1 MRLQAK
7 IQSIGSAQHRLG
19 RLAGVSRVF
28 AARGVSLGT
37 GGAGVSSR
45 RAAKARGVRLGGA
58 ALAVAVW
65 ALLIAG
71 SALASGGPPA
81 WKQPP
86 VAVIAHSTRVIIDV
100 GLETEELATE
110 WKVEYA
116 PAENG
121 KAPPAESPAWVLADK
136 GATGEKEGNNF
147 DIYIGSLDP
156 GEQANAPHQLRHLTP
171 NTSYFARFVA
181 DNRAGGAG
189 GGEAVDL
196 VPFKTLIVGKP
207 EVPKLGRLEQEE
219 TTFQGGEVT
228 DSSAAFS
235 AKIETNGAQT
245 EYRFEYASSPGGP
258 WALFSPT
265 SRGTVTVAED
275 YANVAATLT
284 GLEPETTHYVRLRM
298 VGDGETIQSKY
309 SAGGGTGVG
318 EREFVTTLTAKPEA
332 RMPEVRNVTADS
344 ARLTAEVFPHGS
356 ETTWRFESA
365 TNAGGPWTAVGGGS
379 GTITQEQAEAV
390 PYRSKVSVGVSFL
403 HLSASTGYFVRLVVE
418 STKFGVLPPS
428 GSEHFVTSGAP
439 SVSTFAVH
447 ALHGGSLRL
456 LGAVNPNSLPTSLEQ
471 TISVVGAS
479 GSTFTL
485 MFEGHTTN
493 PITYHTLNSTE
504 YSTTG
509 EEIKQELEKL
519 PSSPTVGVEGPTEGP
534 YTIFFHGADGGVS
547 VPPVEDGPP
556 SGGSVVTVSTIQQG
570 GEAYDTHYHFEYVSL
585 KQFEAPGSEG
595 GFVGAVST
603 PEVDAGSGDSSEI
616 VGEDLPRLQ
625 AGETYRYRLAA
636 SNTAPGTSL
645 VQGAEQALT
654 VPVPPSASEPS
665 ACPNEVFRT
674 GLSAGLP
681 DCRAYEQVTPV
692 DKEGATEPFH
702 YRGGVASAVVVG
714 EGGENVAF
722 EEPVTSYGEGP
733 GAGGSPY
740 FFSRVAGNGWLMKA
754 GEPQPEAGISHF
766 YPQLYSA
773 DLSQLAFVEEY
784 ATSMSGNSPDIEYK
798 VGPAGGPY
806 TLVASIPREDVSFS
820 IAGEGWVAGNGD
832 FSKLVLQTKDYA
844 LLGERTGT
852 RSGEDLYEY
861 TAGGGLRELNV
872 DEEGATIG
880 SCGANVVRGEEDPGE
895 GAGASGSGGGS
906 SHADSSSHSISADGS
921 RVFFEAAP
929 GHECTAAKN
938 LYMRVDGSETV
949 DIGAYTFLGANKEGD
964 KLLLKNSAGEVLGY
978 DTEIRATKS
987 PTPAETTI
995 AGELAAL
1002 DVPYQVDPEDALGH
1016 ESSTYFTGIVPGVPG
1031 GGKEPADPVGE
1042 CKTGGCP
1049 SKQVWRYDA
1058 VEHVVQCVSCASSFD
1073 PEPQQESTLDGVGGL
1088 PQLNGGLPDYTSA
1101 SANGEFA
1108 FFTTASALVRQDID
1122 GEIPAEL
1129 ANRGG
1134 EFESTNGHTSPSTDV
1149 YEWRADGVDGCG
1161 VAQGCLALLTD
1172 GRGGYINL
1180 FLGSADE
1187 GRDVFISTR
1196 SKLLPQDDDTAGDI
1210 YDVRIDGGLPGAP
1223 PRPTECEGDACS
1235 TPPSAP
1241 NDPTPSSLTFSGVG
1255 NLLPAEAQQPS
1266 TTKPKATKPKAKKK
1280 AAKKKAGAKK
1290 KRKKGKGKRAAV
1302 GHAKRADNKRR
1313 VQS

>member
-19 RLAGVSRVF
+19 RHAGVSRVL
-28 AARGVSLGT
+28 ATRGVSHDAA
-37 GGAGVSSR
+37 GAGVPSR
-45 RAAKARGVRLGGA
+45 RVARARGGRLAGA
-58 ALAVAVW
+58 VLAIVVW
-65 ALLIAG
+65 ALLIAS
-71 SALASGGPPA
+71 SAIASGGPPV

-86 VAVIAHSTRVIIDV
+86 AAVIVHSTRVIIDV

-121 KAPPAESPAWVLADK
+121 KAPPAGSPAWTLADK

-147 DIYIGSLDP
+147 DIYIGAKDP
-156 GEQANAPHQLRHLTP
+156 KEKSDAAPVQLRHLTP

-196 VPFKTLIVGKP
+196 VPFKTLAVGKP
-207 EVPKLGRLEQEE
+207 EVPKLGRLEQEQ
-219 TTFQGGEVT
+219 TTFKGGEVT
-228 DSSAAFS
+228 DTLAAFS
-235 AKIETNGAQT
+235 AKVETNGAQT
-245 EYRFEYASSPGGP
+245 EYRFEYAPSAGGP
-258 WALFSPT
+258 WVLFSPT

-298 VGDGETIQSKY
+298 IGDGETIQSKY
-309 SAGGGTGVG
+309 FAGEGTGVG

-332 RMPEVRNVTADS
+332 GGPEVRNVTADS
-344 ARLTAEVFPHGS
+344 AHLTARVLPHGS
-356 ETTWRFESA
+356 ETTWRLESA
-365 TNAGGPWTAVGGGS
+365 ADAGGPWAGISSGG
-379 GTITQEQAEAV
+379 GTITQEQAEKI
-390 PYRSKVSVGVSFL
+390 PYRNAVLFGVSFL

-418 STKFGVLPPS
+418 KAAFGVSPLS
-428 GSEHFVTSGAP
+428 VSESEHFVTSGAP

-479 GSTFTL
+479 GSTFELT
-485 MFEGHTTN
+485 FEGHTTG
-493 PITYHTLNSTE
+493 PITYYTLNSTE
-504 YSTTG
+504 HATTA
-509 EEIKQELEKL
+509 EAIRQELEKL
-519 PSSPTVGVEGPTEGP
+519 PGAPTVGVEGPAEGP
-534 YTIFFHGADGGVS
+534 YTIVFRGADEGVS

-570 GEAYDTHYHFEYVSL
+570 GEAYDTHYHFEYVSQ
-585 KQFEAPGSEG
+585 KQFEAPGGEG
-595 GFVGAVST
+595 GLATAVST
-603 PEVDAGSGDSSEI
+603 PEVDAGSGDSSGI
-616 VGEDLPRLQ
+616 VGEDLPGLQ

-645 VQGAEQALT
+645 VQGAEQVLT
-654 VPVPPSASEPS
+654 VPVPPSAGEPA

-702 YRGGVASAVVVG
+702 YRGGVNSAVVVG
-714 EGGENVAF
+714 EGGESVAF
-722 EEPVTSYGEGP
+722 EAPVTSYGEGP
-733 GAGGSPY
+733 SAGGSPY
-740 FFSRVAGNGWLMKA
+740 FFSRAQGNGWLMKA

-773 DLSQLAFVEEY
+773 DLSQLAFVAEY
-784 ATSMSGNSPDIEYK
+784 STSVSGNSSDIEYK
-798 VGPAGGPY
+798 VGRAGGPY
-806 TLVASIPREDVSFS
+806 TLVASVPREDVP
-820 IAGEGWVAGNGD
+820 AGSEGWVAGNGD
-832 FSKLVLQTKDYA
+832 FSKLVLQTHDHM
-844 LLGERTGT
+844 LGGEPTGT
-852 RSGEDLYEY
+852 VSGADLYEY
-861 TAGGGLRELNV
+861 TTGSGLRQLNV
-872 DEEGATIG
+872 NEEGATIG
-880 SCGANVVRGEEDPGE
+880 SCGANVVHGEEDPGE
-895 GAGASGSGGGS
+895 GAGAGAS
-906 SHADSSSHSISADGS
+906 SHLYSGSHSISADGS

-929 GHECTAAKN
+929 GHECAAAKN
-938 LYMRVDGSETV
+938 LYMRVNGSETV
-949 DIGAYTFLGANKEGD
+949 DIGAYTFLGANREGD

-978 DTEIRATKS
+978 NTETRATKS
-987 PTPAETTI
+987 PSPAETTI

-1002 DVPYQVDPEDALGH
+1002 YVPYQVDPEDALDRGGY
-1016 ESSTYFTGIVPGVPG
+1016 TYFTGIVPGVPG
-1031 GGKEPADPVGE
+1031 GGKEPADPAGQCE
-1042 CKTGGCP
+1042 TGGCP
-1049 SKQVWRYDA
+1049 SRQVWRYDA

-1073 PEPQQESTLDGVGGL
+1073 PEPQQESILDGVQGL
-1088 PQLNGGLPDYTSA
+1088 PFVNGGSPSYTSA
-1101 SANGEFA
+1101 SANGEFV
-1108 FFTTASALVRQDID
+1108 FFTTTAALLRQDID
-1122 GEIPAEL
+1122 GEIPAE
-1129 ANRGG
+1129 APNKGG
-1134 EFESTNGHTSPSTDV
+1134 EFASANGHTSPSTDV

-1161 VAQGCLALLTD
+1161 EVQGCLALLTD

-1255 NLLPAEAQQPS
+1255 NLLSAEAQQPS
-1266 TTKPKATKPKAKKK
+1266 TTKPKAMKPKAKKK
-1280 AAKKKAGAKK
+1280 AARGVVKK
-1290 KRKKGKGKRAAV
+1290 KRKKGKGKKAAV

>member
-7 IQSIGSAQHRLG
+7 IQSIGPAQHRLG
-19 RLAGVSRVF
+19 RLAGVSRVP
-28 AARGVSLGT
+28 ATRGVSLSA
-37 GGAGVSSR
+37 GGAGVPSR
-45 RAAKARGVRLGGA
+45 RVARAKGGRLAGA
-58 ALAVAVW
+58 MLAIAVW
-65 ALLIAG
+65 ALLIAS
-71 SALASGGPPA
+71 SALASGGPPV

-86 VAVIAHSTRVIIDV
+86 AAVIVHSTRVIIDV

-121 KAPPAESPAWVLADK
+121 QAPPVGSPAWTLADK

-147 DIYIGSLDP
+147 DIYIGAPDP
-156 GEQANAPHQLRHLTP
+156 GERANAPHQSRHLTP

-196 VPFKTLIVGKP
+196 VPFKTLAVGKP
-207 EVPKLGRLEQEE
+207 EVPKLGRLEQEQ
-219 TTFQGGEVT
+219 TTFNGGELT
-228 DSSAAFS
+228 DTSAAFS
-235 AKIETNGAQT
+235 AKVETNGAQT
-245 EYRFEYASSPGGP
+245 EYRFEYAPSPGGP
-258 WALFSPT
+258 WVLFSPT

-284 GLEPETTHYVRLRM
+284 GLEPETTHYVRVRM
-298 VGDGETIQSKY
+298 IGDGENIQSKY
-309 SAGGGTGVG
+309 FTGGEAGIAPG
-318 EREFVTTLTAKPEA
+318 EHEFVTTLTAKPEA
-332 RMPEVRNVTADS
+332 GRPEYRNVTADS
-344 ARLTAEVFPHGS
+344 AHLTAEVSPHGS
-356 ETTWRFESA
+356 ETTWRLESA
-365 TNAGGPWTAVGGGS
+365 TDAGGPWTPVVGGG

-390 PYRSKVSVGVSFL
+390 PYKNVVLFGVSFL

-418 STKFGVLPPS
+418 SPKFGVLPPS
-428 GSEHFVTSGAP
+428 ESEHFVTSGAP

-471 TISVVGAS
+471 MISVVGAS

-485 MFEGHTTN
+485 TFEGHTTN

-504 YSTTG
+504 FPLTA
-509 EEIKQELEKL
+509 EVIRQELEKL
-519 PSSPTVGVEGPTEGP
+519 PGAPTVGIQGPAEGP
-534 YTIFFHGADGGVS
+534 YTIVFRGADEGVS

-556 SGGSVVTVSTIQQG
+556 SGGSVVTVSTVQQG
-570 GEAYDTHYHFEYVSL
+570 GEAYDTHYHFEYVSQ
-585 KQFEAPGSEG
+585 KQFEAPGGEG
-595 GFVGAVST
+595 GFAMAVST

-616 VGEDLPRLQ
+616 VGEDLPGLQ

-645 VQGAEQALT
+645 VQGAEQVLT
-654 VPVPPSASEPS
+654 VPVPPSVGEPS

-714 EGGENVAF
+714 EGGESVAF

-740 FFSRVAGNGWLMKA
+740 FFSRAQGSGWLMNA
-754 GEPQPEAGISHF
+754 GAPQPEAGIYHF

-773 DLSQLAFVEEY
+773 DLSQVAFVAEY
-784 ATSMSGNSPDIEYK
+784 ATSVSGNSPDFEYK

-820 IAGEGWVAGNGD
+820 VAGEGWVAGNGD
-832 FSKLVLQTKDYA
+832 FSKLVLQTKDYN
-844 LLGERTGT
+844 LLGEPTGT

-861 TAGGGLRELNV
+861 TASGGLRELNV

-895 GAGASGSGGGS
+895 GAGAGAS

-929 GHECTAAKN
+929 GHECAGPKN
-938 LYMRVDGSETV
+938 LYMRVNGSETV
-949 DIGAYTFLGANKEGD
+949 DIGAYAFLGADKEGD
-964 KLLLKNSAGEVLGY
+964 KLLLKNGTGEVLGY
-978 DTEIRATKS
+978 NTETRATRS
-987 PTPAETTI
+987 PSPAETTV
-995 AGELAAL
+995 AGELAVL
-1002 DVPYQVDPEDALGH
+1002 SVPYQVDPEDALDRGGY
-1016 ESSTYFTGIVPGVPG
+1016 TYFTGIVPGVPG

-1042 CKTGGCP
+1042 CRTGGCP

-1058 VEHVVQCVSCASSFD
+1058 VEHVIQCVSCASSFD
-1073 PEPQQESTLDGVGGL
+1073 PEPQQESILDGIQGL
-1088 PQLNGGLPDYTSA
+1088 PFLNGGLPDYTSA
-1101 SANGEFA
+1101 SANGEFV
-1108 FFTTASALVRQDID
+1108 FFTTTSALVRQDID

-1129 ANRGG
+1129 PNKGG
-1134 EFESTNGHTSPSTDV
+1134 EFESVGGLKSPSTDV